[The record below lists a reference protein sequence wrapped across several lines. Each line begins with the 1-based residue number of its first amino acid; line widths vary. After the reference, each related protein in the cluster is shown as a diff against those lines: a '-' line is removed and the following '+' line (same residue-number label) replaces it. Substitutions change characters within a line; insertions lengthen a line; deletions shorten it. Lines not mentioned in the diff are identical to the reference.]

1 MLQRL
6 KSYNNVTSNIHVYKN
21 LIAVRYLVKLKLKKA
36 IPHDK
41 TKISYRCNTVI
52 YIRGLVVVIVVR
64 TIGVGDPWAGAIQT

>member
-1 MLQRL
+1 M
-6 KSYNNVTSNIHVYKN
+6 
-21 LIAVRYLVKLKLKKA
+21 RYLVELKLKKA

-41 TKISYRCNTVI
+41 TKHSYRCNTVTCI